1 MRVPFIAV
9 FIKDAY
15 TRTISSHS
23 SPASFSPCPFP
34 YQGHPLTFPPDNGGR
49 ACAVQLTR
57 IVYARAHTN
66 VPTLGAGAGWRGHLK
81 KVKRTPETATARP
94 RQFYCAL
101 KNTHG
106 GFRVRRNEEMVISSS
121 RTLFICLLPN
131 FLRATDRA
139 IQMTIMVRFRPK
151 TMQLA
156 PIMIPRPRLSVSE
169 KLYIAYTL
177 LLWCLKIKIIKSQVG
192 LKNCT
197 ILKGYCENFVQ

>member
-1 MRVPFIAV
+1 MTCCQQRRNSRLSLLRVPFIAV
-9 FIKDAY
+9 FTKDAY

-106 GFRVRRNEEMVISSS
+106 GFRVRRNEEIGNLFFKNFIY
-121 RTLFICLLPN
+121 LFI
-131 FLRATDRA
+131 
-139 IQMTIMVRFRPK
+139 
-151 TMQLA
+151 
-156 PIMIPRPRLSVSE
+156 SE
-169 KLYIAYTL
+169 
-177 LLWCLKIKIIKSQVG
+177 
-192 LKNCT
+192 
-197 ILKGYCENFVQ
+197 FP